1 MAHRAS
7 LLASLCLIAL
17 TSVLYAQAPSEKK
30 ETTPRKSSRSKAV
43 KAEEPD
49 PIAAQRQVVAISLL
63 QSLADDARSFRE
75 PKLRARVQARVADA
89 FWETDSERARGLFRK
104 AWEAAETEDA
114 ESDRRAAEDIRRQQ
128 STGSVIRTARP
139 DLRAEVL
146 RLAAKRDR
154 GLGEEFLTRLA
165 EANQREADAA
175 VDSGT
180 RQTNPAND
188 FSATSAAAKRLA
200 LARRLLEDGDVE
212 RALEFAGPVL
222 DQVNRDS
229 ITFLSALREKNA
241 AAADQGFASLLARAE
256 RDPASDANTISGLSS
271 YAFTPFL
278 YVTFDTEG
286 GSNQQR
292 QRPQGPRP
300 DLPPA
305 LRATF
310 FRVATQVLLRP
321 LAPPDQDRT
330 SSGRGGKYMVIRRL
344 LPLFEEFAP
353 ERAADLRAQLAAM
366 AADVPEGMRSGEN
379 RAVTNGLAPES
390 STDPFETM
398 QRGLDRART
407 SAERDAIYADLA
419 IAIAGKGDTRAREL
433 VDKIEDSDL
442 RKRVRSY
449 IDFQTAQSAIND
461 KNATEA
467 ARMAKTG
474 ELTSLQ
480 RVWAFTQ
487 AARLLMTS
495 DRSRALEL
503 LEEAGTEARRIGGS
517 DPDRARAL
525 VAVATGLTQAD
536 RVRAWETISEAVK
549 AANSAEGFTGDDS
562 RVSAQLQTKSMVM
575 ATSANAE
582 DFNLFGAFRALAR
595 DDFLRSV
602 ETAKSFTSEAPR
614 ATATL
619 AVARSVLEKPSADA
633 QPPRG
638 Q

>member
-7 LLASLCLIAL
+7 LLAGLCLMAL
-17 TSVLYAQAPSEKK
+17 TSVLYAQAPAEKK
-30 ETTPRKSSRSKAV
+30 EITPPKSARSKTV
-43 KAEEPD
+43 KAEEAD
-49 PIAAQRQVVAISLL
+49 PVAAQRQVVAISLL

-75 PKLRARVQARVADA
+75 PKLRARVQARVADVL
-89 FWETDSERARGLFRK
+89 WETDSERARGLFRK

-114 ESDRRAAEDIRRQQ
+114 ESDRRGAEESARPPG
-128 STGSVIRTARP
+128 TGARLRTARP

-154 GLGEEFLTRLA
+154 ALGEEFLARLA
-165 EANQREADAA
+165 EANKKEAETASDKA
-175 VDSGT
+175 
-180 RQTNPAND
+180 RQNNSAND
-188 FSATSAAAKRLA
+188 FSASPAAAKRLA

-222 DQVNRDS
+222 DQVNMDS

-241 AAADQGFASLLARAE
+241 AAADQGFASLLARTE
-256 RDPASDANTISGLSS
+256 RDPGSDANTVSGLSS

-278 YVTFDTEG
+278 YVTFDAG
-286 GSNQQR
+286 GGANQNR
-292 QRPQGPRP
+292 QRPPAPRP

-310 FRVATQVLLRP
+310 FRVASQVLLRP
-321 LAPPDQDRT
+321 LAPPDQDPT
-330 SSGRGGKYMVIRRL
+330 SSGRVGKYMVIRRL
-344 LPLFEEFAP
+344 LPLFEEYAP
-353 ERAADLRAQLAAM
+353 ERAADLRTQMAAM
-366 AADVPEGMRSGEN
+366 AADVSDDMRGGEN
-379 RAVTNGLAPES
+379 RAVTNGITPPS
-390 STDPFETM
+390 SGDPVDTM
-398 QRGLDRART
+398 QGRLDRART

-419 IAIAGKGDTRAREL
+419 VALAGRGDPRARDL
-433 VDKIEDSDL
+433 VDKIEESEL
-442 RKRVRSY
+442 RKHVRSY

-461 KNATEA
+461 KNALEA
-467 ARMAKTG
+467 ARIAKTG

-503 LEEAGTEARRIGGS
+503 LEEAGTEARRIGSS

-549 AANSAEGFTGDDS
+549 AANSADGFTGDDS
-562 RVSAQLQTKSMVM
+562 RVGAQLRTESMVL
-575 ATSANAE
+575 ATSATAE
-582 DFNLFGAFRALAR
+582 DFNLLGAFRALAR

-602 ETAKSFTSEAPR
+602 ETAKSFTGEAPR

-619 AVARSVLEKPSADA
+619 AVARSVLEKTPTAV
-633 QPPRG
+633 QLPRG

>member
-1 MAHRAS
+1 MVHRAS
-7 LLASLCLIAL
+7 LLAGLCLIAL
-17 TSVLYAQAPSEKK
+17 TSVLYAQAPAEKK
-30 ETTPRKSSRSKAV
+30 EITPRKSSQSKAV

-49 PIAAQRQVVAISLL
+49 PVAAQRQVVAISIL
-63 QSLADDARSFRE
+63 QSLADEARSFRE

-89 FWETDSERARGLFRK
+89 FWETDSEKARGLFRK

-114 ESDRRAAEDIRRQQ
+114 ESDRRSAEESKRPPG
-128 STGSVIRTARP
+128 TGVVIRTQRP

-154 GLGEEFLTRLA
+154 ALGEEFLTKLA
-165 EANQREADAA
+165 EANKKEAEAA
-175 VDSGT
+175 RDSARHNNT
-180 RQTNPAND
+180 AND
-188 FSATSAAAKRLA
+188 FSASPAAAKRLA

-241 AAADQGFASLLARAE
+241 AAADQGFASLLARTE

-278 YVTFDTEG
+278 YVTFDADG
-286 GSNQQR
+286 GANQNR
-292 QRPQGPRP
+292 QRPPAPRP

-310 FRVATQVLLRP
+310 FRVASQVLLRP
-321 LAPPDQDRT
+321 LAPPDQDHT
-330 SSGRGGKYMVIRRL
+330 SSGRVGKFMVIRRL
-344 LPLFEEFAP
+344 LPLFEEYAP
-353 ERAADLRAQLAAM
+353 ERAADLRTQMAAM
-366 AADVPEGMRSGEN
+366 AADVSDDMRGGEN
-379 RAVTNGLAPES
+379 RAVTNGITPPS
-390 STDPFETM
+390 SGDPVDTM
-398 QRGLDRART
+398 QGRLDRART

-419 IAIAGKGDTRAREL
+419 VAIAGRGDPRARDL
-433 VDKIEDSDL
+433 VDKIEDSEL

-461 KNATEA
+461 KNALEA
-467 ARMAKTG
+467 ARIAKTG

-503 LEEAGTEARRIGGS
+503 LEEAGTEARRIGSS
-517 DPDRARAL
+517 DPDRARSL

-549 AANSAEGFTGDDS
+549 AANSADGFTGDDS
-562 RVSAQLQTKSMVM
+562 RVGAQLRTESMVL
-575 ATSANAE
+575 ATSATAE
-582 DFNLFGAFRALAR
+582 DFNLLGAFRALAR

-602 ETAKSFTSEAPR
+602 EMAKSFTGEAPR

-619 AVARSVLEKPSADA
+619 AVARSVLEKTPPDV